1 MGIMLRISE
10 LDILLETKSEYVKK
24 MCEGYLSD
32 AVSADISA
40 SVTREEIERERS
52 ICPGYADDY
61 YEFICLYRN
70 ICLQLPLYDRML
82 VHSAVIESSG
92 RGYAFSAKSGVG
104 KTTHIKLWKRVFK
117 DDVTIINGDKPIYR
131 FDNGRIFAC
140 GTPWCG
146 KERYATP
153 RETELCAIGFITR
166 AEQNSVTRIS
176 SSKALKPLMDQVL
189 LPKERESAVKT
200 LELCSKLLES
210 LPCYRLGVNMEDAA
224 ATVARETLD
233 RA

>member
-1 MGIMLRISE
+1 MGIMLKISE
-10 LDILLETKSEYVKK
+10 LDIMLETESEYVRR
-24 MCEGYLSD
+24 MCEGYFSD
-32 AVSADISA
+32 ASSADISV

-61 YEFICLYRN
+61 YEFVCLYRN

-104 KTTHIKLWKRVFK
+104 KTTHIKLWKREFE
-117 DDVTIINGDKPIYR
+117 DVTIINGDKPIYR

-153 RETELCAIGFITR
+153 RETELCAISFITR
-166 AEQNSVTRIS
+166 AEQNSVMRIS
-176 SSKALKPLMDQVL
+176 PNEALSPLIDQVL
-189 LPKERESAVKT
+189 LPKERESALKT

-210 LPCYRLGVNMEDAA
+210 LPCYRLCVNMEPDAA
-224 ATVARETLD
+224 NVARETLD